1 MEATMDDGRD
11 HPKKTSWPE
20 VVGMGALEAA
30 SKIRE
35 DRPDIHIQ
43 LHRLGYHAPPGY
55 DGHRVRLILVP
66 AKYTVAV
73 TPCVG

>member
-1 MEATMDDGRD
+1 MEGAAD
-11 HPKKTSWPE
+11 HLKKTSWPE

-35 DRPDIHIQ
+35 DRPDVHIQ
-43 LHRLGYHAPPGY
+43 IHRLGYHTPPGY
-55 DGHRVRLILVP
+55 NGHRVRLILVP

-73 TPCVG
+73 TPCIG